1 MKNRW
6 LIALAA
12 VGVHA
17 SLGSVYA
24 WSVFKKPF
32 IQAFGWNEVQ
42 AGLPFGLA
50 IFLLGM
56 SAAVMGHVVE
66 KRGPRFSGL
75 ISTALWSVGLLGIGV
90 VTSSLIVDNA
100 LRMWLVYGF
109 CVIAGV
115 GLGTGYVTPVST
127 LIKWFPD
134 RRGLATGLAI
144 MGFGFG
150 AFFGAPIMG
159 LMIAGGRSFTMLG
172 LTIPVPFTVPTL
184 GVSGT
189 FLTLG
194 LIYLVIMS
202 LSSLYLAPPPADW
215 KPVGM
220 AEALASGKQK
230 PAMDLMPMN
239 ANEAVRTWPFYGLWI
254 MMFINITCGIAV
266 LSVASPMAQEVT
278 GMLPATAAGVVG
290 MIGLF
295 NGLGRLGWASFSD
308 LLGRPMTFIAFFL
321 IEVVAFYFLPSL
333 RGVLLFQTVLFL
345 IMTCYGG
352 GFSTLPAYIGDV
364 FGTKQ
369 VSAIHGYV
377 LTAWAMA
384 GLVGSTL
391 ASFLRGKTGN
401 YSAMMMVFSAI
412 FLPALAVAFLMR
424 VFVKRE
430 LARKHM
436 TYKQVE
442 AHAMDVAAAEE
453 EAE

>member
-50 IFLLGM
+50 IFLLGT

-75 ISTALWSVGLLGIGV
+75 ISTALWSLGLLGIGV
-90 VTSSLIVDNA
+90 VTSTLISDNT
-100 LRMWLVYGF
+100 LRIWLVCAF
-109 CVIAGV
+109 CVVAGV

-159 LMIAGGRSFTMLG
+159 LLIAGGKSFTIMG
-172 LTIPVPFTVPTL
+172 MTIPVPFMVPAL

-194 LIYLVIMS
+194 VIYLVVMA

-215 KPVGM
+215 KPAGM

-266 LSVASPMAQEVT
+266 LSVASPMAQEIT
-278 GMLPATAAGVVG
+278 GMSAVTAAGVVG

-295 NGLGRLGWASFSD
+295 NGVGRLVWASLSD
-308 LLGRPMTFIAFFL
+308 LLGRPLTYIAFFV

-333 RGVLLFQTVLFL
+333 RGVLLFQVVLFL

-352 GFSTLPAYIGDV
+352 GFSTLPAYIGDL

-377 LTAWAMA
+377 LTAWALA
-384 GLVGSTL
+384 GMVGSTL
-391 ASFLRGKTGN
+391 ASALRSATGS
-401 YSAMMMVFSAI
+401 YSTMMMVFAAV
-412 FLPALAVAFLMR
+412 FLPALAVAIVMR
-424 VFVKRE
+424 VFVQRE
-430 LARKHM
+430 LARKQLS
-436 TYKQVE
+436 YRQVE
-442 AHAMDVAAAEE
+442 AHAMDVADADAE
-453 EAE
+453 

>member
-6 LIALAA
+6 LIAASA
-12 VGVHA
+12 VGIHA

-24 WSVFKKPF
+24 WSVFKNPF
-32 IQAFGWNEVQ
+32 IQQFGWTQLQ

-66 KRGPRFSGL
+66 HRGPRYSGTL
-75 ISTALWSVGLLGIGV
+75 STIFWVIGLLGAGF
-90 VTSSLIVDNA
+90 VTSDMITNNDTRL
-100 LRMWLVYGF
+100 WLLYFF

-127 LIKWFPD
+127 LMKWFPD

-150 AFFGAPIMG
+150 AFFGAPVMAKLIQSIG
-159 LMIAGGRSFTMLG
+159 I
-172 LTIPVPFTVPTL
+172 
-184 GVSGT
+184 SGT
-189 FLTLG
+189 FYTLG
-194 LIYLVIMS
+194 AVYLVVMLAS
-202 LSSLYLAPPPADW
+202 AQYLAPPPAGW
-215 KPVGM
+215 KPAGM
-220 AEALASGKQK
+220 EEALASGKKK

-239 ANEAVRTWPFYGLWI
+239 ANEAVKTKPFYGLWI

-266 LSVASPMAQEVT
+266 ISVASPMAQEVT
-278 GMLPATAAGVVG
+278 GMEALAAGAVVG

-295 NGLGRLGWASFSD
+295 NGAGRLAWASFSD
-308 LLGRPMTFIAFFL
+308 VIGRPNTYITFFVVQ
-321 IEVVAFYFLPSL
+321 VVAFWLLPSL
-333 RGVLLFQTVLFL
+333 TAVLMFQVVLYL

-352 GFSTLPAYIGDV
+352 GFSTLPAYIGDI

-384 GLVGSTL
+384 GLVGSSL
-391 ASFLRGKTGN
+391 ASFLRQASGS
-401 YSAMMMVFSAI
+401 YAAMTKVFAVI
-412 FLPALAVAFLMR
+412 FLVALVVSVAMKI
-424 VFVKRE
+424 FVNRE
-430 LARKHM
+430 LAKKHLG
-436 TYKQVE
+436 YKEVE
-442 AHAMDVAAAEE
+442 TDAMGVAAAEE
-453 EAE
+453 ETA

>member
-12 VGVHA
+12 VGIHA

-32 IQAFGWNEVQ
+32 IAAFGWSQVE
-42 AGLPFGLA
+42 AGLPFGIA

-66 KRGPRFSGL
+66 NRGPRYSGI
-75 ISTALWSVGLLGIGV
+75 ISTIFWVIGLLGMGV
-90 VTSSLIVDNA
+90 VTSSIVSDNEM
-100 LRMWLVYGF
+100 RKWMVYFF
-109 CVIAGV
+109 CVVAGI

-127 LIKWFPD
+127 LMKWFPD
-134 RRGLATGLAI
+134 RRGFATGLAI

-150 AFFGAPIMG
+150 ALFGAPVMASLIVSIG
-159 LMIAGGRSFTMLG
+159 LA
-172 LTIPVPFTVPTL
+172 
-184 GVSGT
+184 GT
-189 FLTLG
+189 FFVLG
-194 LIYLVIMS
+194 AVYLVVMLAS
-202 LSSLYLAPPPADW
+202 AYYLAPPPVGW
-215 KPVGM
+215 KPAGM
-220 AEALASGKQK
+220 EEAIASGKKK

-239 ANEAVRTWPFYGLWI
+239 ANEAVKTWPFYGLWV

-266 LSVASPMAQEVT
+266 ISVASPMAQDVT
-278 GMLPATAAGVVG
+278 GMTALAAGAVVG

-295 NGLGRLGWASFSD
+295 NGVGRLAWASFSD
-308 LLGRPMTFIAFFL
+308 VIGRPVTYITFFATQIL
-321 IEVVAFYFLPSL
+321 AFYLLP
-333 RGVLLFQTVLFL
+333 GMKEVLLFQVVLYF
-345 IMTCYGG
+345 IITCYGG

-391 ASFLRGKTGN
+391 ASILRQATGN
-401 YSAMMMVFSAI
+401 YSAMMMVFASI
-412 FLPALAVAFLMR
+412 FVVALLVSIAMK
-424 VFVKRE
+424 VFIARE
-430 LARKHM
+430 LVKKDLS
-436 TYKQVE
+436 YGQVE
-442 AHAMDVAAAEE
+442 GHAMDVAAAEE
-453 EAE
+453 EAA

>member
-32 IQAFGWNEVQ
+32 ITQFGWSEMQ
-42 AGLPFGLA
+42 AGMPFGLA
-50 IFLLGM
+50 IFLLGT

-75 ISTALWSVGLLGIGV
+75 LSTLFWVIGLLGAALVTSSV
-90 VTSSLIVDNA
+90 VTSNE
-100 LRMWLVYGF
+100 LRMWLLYFF

-127 LIKWFPD
+127 LMKWFPD

-150 AFFGAPIMG
+150 AFFGAPVMAK
-159 LMIAGGRSFTMLG
+159 MIQSLGISSTFLILG
-172 LTIPVPFTVPTL
+172 LVYMVVMTA
-184 GVSGT
+184 SA
-189 FLTLG
+189 
-194 LIYLVIMS
+194 
-202 LSSLYLAPPPADW
+202 LYLEPPPKGW
-215 KPVGM
+215 MPEGM
-220 AEALASGKQK
+220 KEALAAGKKK

-239 ANEAVRTWPFYGLWI
+239 ANEAVKTKPFYGLWI
-254 MMFINITCGIAV
+254 MMFINITCGIAII
-266 LSVASPMAQEVT
+266 SVASPLAQEVT
-278 GMLPATAAGVVG
+278 GMSALVAGGVVG

-295 NGLGRLGWASFSD
+295 NGAGRLAWASFSD
-308 LLGRPMTFIAFFL
+308 YIGRPNTYIVFFAAQILAFWLLPSMKEVLVFQVVLYFIA
-321 IEVVAFYFLPSL
+321 
-333 RGVLLFQTVLFL
+333 
-345 IMTCYGG
+345 TCYGG
-352 GFSTLPAYIGDV
+352 GFSTLPAYIGDI

-384 GLVGSTL
+384 GMVGSIL
-391 ASFLRGKTGN
+391 ASFLRQTTGS
-401 YSAMMMVFSAI
+401 YTAMTKVFVAI
-412 FLPALAVAFLMR
+412 FVVALVVSIAMKI
-424 VFVKRE
+424 FVNRE
-430 LARKHM
+430 LAKKSL
-436 TYKQVE
+436 TYSDVE
-442 AHAMDVAAAEE
+442 ADGMAVAAAEE
-453 EAE
+453 ESFH